1 MIKVNTIIQFQSPSN
16 YPNRNDYYSGCQFK
30 KMKGNKNNKNI
41 FKKMK
46 ENVGISKP
54 KKHRNKIG
62 MVP

>member
-1 MIKVNTIIQFQSPSN
+1 MYIYIYI
-16 YPNRNDYYSGCQFK
+16 Y
-30 KMKGNKNNKNI
+30 KNNKNI

>member
-1 MIKVNTIIQFQSPSN
+1 MTKVNTIIQFQSPFN
-16 YPNRNDYYSGCQFK
+16 YPNRNDYYSSQFK
-30 KMKGNKNNKNI
+30 KMKGNKT
-41 FKKMK
+41 FSKKK

>member
-1 MIKVNTIIQFQSPSN
+1 MTATSNHFTRIIKTFS
-16 YPNRNDYYSGCQFK
+16 
-30 KMKGNKNNKNI
+30 
-41 FKKMK
+41 KKMK